1 MQLTAAIINAGLGD
15 LTLGLEMAGF
25 NVLAAYEADEK
36 ALAIHK
42 KNFAIS
48 VLHDVNEEVPAVDL
62 LVARIIQP
70 NFSRAGARVDEFTYK
85 VDHILRYLNQQKSK
99 AFLFCL
105 NVSSIK
111 TAEMQSILRAI
122 SEWGYQLTC
131 RVLDVSQYTGFP
143 VNERMAC
150 VVGVLNSVQKEFA
163 FPEPHTE
170 SLIPYEEFL
179 EWNGSVDHQYIRVDP
194 AALRICEDD
203 SGIYCWKNHA
213 YYGVNRVQWNTVRYP
228 IIKDKLGY
236 RKITYQEIAY
246 LKGFPHGYI
255 LEERSK
261 SWLCKNLMYAAN
273 VVVIRQIGEI
283 LRGMLEY
290 DPWRSQQ
297 RLSRIRFKRLFGRY
311 LSELS
316 QSVQG
321 ATLEIEQEERQA
333 DFIFRQGNEH
343 LYFEVKYYNNDY
355 ALSSK
360 VKAACEH
367 MKALNAGIRVLV
379 IANEAPIFLKEECKE
394 KYGVY
399 IWDVSNLLWLFND
412 YPNIKNEFVASLS
425 YSVDQI
431 EPCAPVP
438 NIHRT
443 ATESKQE
450 EPDWRGRLRRIKPGT
465 EQFREYEEICTEIL
479 KYVLGDYLTLWET
492 QQQSNNGLYRFDL
505 CCKIKSGADHDFFDT
520 IKRYFMTKYI
530 VFEFKNYKDEIGQAQ
545 IYTTEKYLYEKALR
559 KVAIIISRFGANDH
573 ALQAARGTLR
583 ETGKLIICL
592 SDNSLLDMIDIKDRG
607 EQEPADYL
615 GTILDDILV
624 HLEK

>member
-15 LTLGLEMAGF
+15 LTLGLETAGF
-25 NVLAAYEADEK
+25 NVVAAYENDEK
-36 ALAIHK
+36 TVAIHK
-42 KNFAIS
+42 KNFGIS
-48 VLHDVNEEVPAVDL
+48 VQSAVDEYAPAVDL
-62 LVARIIQP
+62 LAARIIQP
-70 NFSRAGARVDEFTYK
+70 NFSRSRARMDEYSYEIER
-85 VDHILRYLNQQKSK
+85 ILRYLSLQKSK
-99 AFLFCL
+99 AFLFHVNL
-105 NVSSIK
+105 SSMK
-111 TAEMQSILRAI
+111 TAEMRNIIETI
-122 SEWGYQLTC
+122 SNWGYRVTC
-131 RVLDVSQYTGFP
+131 RILDVAQYTGFP

-150 VVGVLNSVQKEFA
+150 VVGVLNSIHKEFV
-163 FPEPHTE
+163 FPEPHME
-170 SLIPYEEFL
+170 SPMPYEKFL
-179 EWNGSVDHQYIRVDP
+179 EWKEFVDPWYYRVDP
-194 AALRICEDD
+194 DRIRIYEDK
-203 SGIYCWKNHA
+203 SRIYCWKNRA
-213 YYGVNRVQWNTVRYP
+213 YLGVDHVEWNMVQHP
-228 IIKDKLGY
+228 IIRDEQGY
-236 RKITYQEIAY
+236 RKITHQEIAN
-246 LKGFPHGYI
+246 LKGFPQGYVW
-255 LEERSK
+255 EEKSK
-261 SWLCKNLMYAAN
+261 SWLCKKLMYAAN
-273 VVVIRQIGEI
+273 VVVIRQIAET
-283 LRGMLEY
+283 LRGMLKY

-297 RLSRIRFKRLFGRY
+297 RLGRIRFQQLFSRY

-321 ATLEIEQEERQA
+321 ATLEVEQEERQA
-333 DFIFRQGNEH
+333 DFVFRQGNER

-355 ALSSK
+355 ALNSK

-367 MKALNAGIRVLV
+367 MKAIHSGTRVLV
-379 IANEAPIFLKEECKE
+379 IANEALPSLKEECKAQ
-394 KYGVY
+394 YGVY

-443 ATESKQE
+443 AAESKQE
-450 EPDWRGRLRRIKPGT
+450 ELDWRGRLRRIKPGA
-465 EQFREYEEICTEIL
+465 EQFREYETICTEIL

-520 IKRYFMTKYI
+520 IKRYFVTKYI
-530 VFEFKNYKDEIGQAQ
+530 VFEFKNYKDEIGQEQ

-559 KVAIIISRFGANDH
+559 KVAIIISRNGAKDH